1 MILQKIQ
8 AAIVV
13 DVVSESRV
21 DDEGSVPLCLAY
33 AESGEGLKNESSRA
47 FSCSGVMERV
57 LPLLP
62 VNWKNYR
69 YSV

>member
-21 DDEGSVPLCLAY
+21 NDEGSVPLCLAY
-33 AESGEGLKNESSRA
+33 AESGEAGEGLKNESSRA
-47 FSCSGVMERV
+47 LSCSGVMDACQ
-57 LPLLP
+57 
-62 VNWKNYR
+62 
-69 YSV
+69 

>member
-21 DDEGSVPLCLAY
+21 NDEGSVPLCLAY

-47 FSCSGVMERV
+47 LSCSGVM
-57 LPLLP
+57 
-62 VNWKNYR
+62 NACQ
-69 YSV
+69 

>member
-21 DDEGSVPLCLAY
+21 NEGSVPLCLAY

-47 FSCSGVMERV
+47 FSCSGVMDACFH
-57 LPLLP
+57 
-62 VNWKNYR
+62 
-69 YSV
+69 SFQ